1 MFKTDDMKNLIYIF
15 LAAVCLSAC
24 TTDFQLEGEWKDIPV
39 VYGFISVSD
48 TAHYVRV
55 EKAFLEP
62 GGDANQIA
70 QIADSLY
77 YENATVQLKNLE
89 TGAVY
94 DLEKVD
100 GNEEGYQREEGV
112 FATSPNYLY
121 KIKADEINLTG
132 GEKLQV
138 IVNTG
143 SDEDLVTAETTI
155 IEAIVPNE
163 NLPNQE
169 LAMGDYDRVIT
180 TRWDHS
186 EETKIFDLR
195 WIIRYEESV
204 PGTSDF
210 VDKSVEWVLD
220 RRLLNDENRT
230 KSAFKF
236 SSGEFYKFL
245 SEAIDENPDVVRKNI
260 KIDISIVGGGAEFQ
274 EYLTIAD
281 ANLGITSSNQIP
293 VYTNISRGY
302 GIFTSRGAV
311 VREGLFL
318 NTIALDSL
326 ETGMFT
332 KLLNFN

>member
-1 MFKTDDMKNLIYIF
+1 MKNIGLII
-15 LAAVCLSAC
+15 LAMLSITAC

-48 TAHYVRV
+48 TAHYIRV

-77 YENATVQLKNLE
+77 YDNATVQLKNLE

-94 DLEKVD
+94 DLVKVD
-100 GNEEGYQREEGV
+100 GNLEGYQREEGV

-121 KIKADEINLTG
+121 KIKAEDINLAG
-132 GEKLQV
+132 GESLQ
-138 IVNTG
+138 ILVNTG
-143 SDEDLVTAETTI
+143 SDEDLVTADAKI
-155 IEAIVPNE
+155 IEPIVPSE

-169 LAMGDYDRVIT
+169 LALDDYDRTIT
-180 TRWDHS
+180 TRWDHGVD
-186 EETKIFDLR
+186 TKIFDLR
-195 WIIRYEESV
+195 WIIRYKESL

-220 RRLLNDENRT
+220 RRLINDDDRT
-230 KSAFKF
+230 KSTFRFDA
-236 SSGEFYKFL
+236 GEFYQFL
-245 SEAIDENPDVVRKNI
+245 SEAIEENPDVVRTNLR
-260 KIDISIVGGGAEFQ
+260 IDISIVGGGQEFQ

-293 VYTNISRGY
+293 VYTNLSRGY
-302 GIFTSRGAV
+302 GIFTSRGTAL
-311 VREGLFL
+311 REGLFL
-318 NTIALDSL
+318 TTTALDTL
-326 ETGMFT
+326 ETGMYT

>member
-1 MFKTDDMKNLIYIF
+1 MKHLGLIF
-15 LAAVCLSAC
+15 LVTIIFSAC

-77 YENATVQLKNLE
+77 YVNATVQLKNLG

-94 DLEKVD
+94 DLERVD
-100 GNEEGYQREEGV
+100 GNLEGYQREAGA

-121 KIKADEINLTG
+121 KIKAEDIELTG
-132 GEKLQV
+132 GEDLQ
-138 IVNTG
+138 ILVNTG
-143 SDEDLVTAETTI
+143 TDEDLVTAETTV
-155 IEAIVPNE
+155 IEAIEPSE
-163 NLPNQE
+163 NLPTQE
-169 LAMGDYDRVIT
+169 LSLGDYDRVIT
-180 TRWDHS
+180 TRWDHGV
-186 EETKIFDLR
+186 ETKIFDLR
-195 WIIRYEESV
+195 WIVHYKESI

-220 RRLLNDENRT
+220 RRLINDNERT
-230 KSAFKF
+230 KSTFKF
-236 SSGEFYKFL
+236 EAGQFYRFL
-245 SEAIDENPDVVRKNI
+245 ADVIEEDPDVVRKNLR
-260 KIDISIVGGGAEFQ
+260 IDISIVGGGQEFQ
-274 EYLTIAD
+274 EYLTISD

-293 VYTNISRGY
+293 IYTNLSRGY
-302 GIFTSRGAV
+302 GIFTSRGTAT
-311 VREGLFL
+311 RDGLFL
-318 NTIALDSL
+318 NSIALDSL
-326 ETGMFT
+326 ETGIYT